1 MRDMD
6 SLCHPYLHQSSLV
19 ESRIH
24 VLVILSIE
32 SAFILGFK
40 QEVST
45 RQSFCKSFHPLIIN
59 GVLPKSFQQKSLVRV
74 SFHTVF
80 HFQQKPLE
88 RVSLQQYSQL
98 INKDSFLL
106 GDNFPKRVKTPGKG
120 QPPKQTKT

>member
-6 SLCHPYLHQSSLV
+6 SLCHPYLHQSSSL

-45 RQSFCKSFHPLIIN
+45 RLSFCQSFHPLIIN
-59 GVLPKSFQQKSLVRV
+59 GVLPKLIISKS
-74 SFHTVF
+74 
-80 HFQQKPLE
+80 LE
-88 RVSLQQYSQL
+88 RVSLQHTLSFQQNPWKGLASKNQL
-98 INKDSFLL
+98 INK
-106 GDNFPKRVKTPGKG
+106 
-120 QPPKQTKT
+120 

>member
-45 RQSFCKSFHPLIIN
+45 RQSFCQSFHLLIIN
-59 GVLPKSFQQKSLVRV
+59 GVLPNLIISTKS
-74 SFHTVF
+74 
-80 HFQQKPLE
+80 LE
-88 RVSLQQYSQL
+88 RVSLQHILLFFQNPWKGLASKSQL
-98 INKDSFLL
+98 INK
-106 GDNFPKRVKTPGKG
+106 
-120 QPPKQTKT
+120 

>member
-45 RQSFCKSFHPLIIN
+45 RQSFCQSFHPLIIN

-80 HFQQKPLE
+80 HFQQNPWKGSASKTHSLSFSTKPLE
-88 RVSLQQYSQL
+88 RVSLQNTQ
-98 INKDSFLL
+98 SFIF
-106 GDNFPKRVKTPGKG
+106 NKTPGKG
-120 QPPKQTKT
+120 